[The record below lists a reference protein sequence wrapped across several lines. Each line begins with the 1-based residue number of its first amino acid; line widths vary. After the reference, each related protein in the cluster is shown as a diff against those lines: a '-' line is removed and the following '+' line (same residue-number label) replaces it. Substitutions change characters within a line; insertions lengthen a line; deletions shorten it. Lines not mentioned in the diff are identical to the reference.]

1 MESVQQ
7 NLLRKLDSGKP
18 NGSNGTNGDGRAMS
32 RKMSQVHSIWLLFDI
47 LDYITG
53 RVGETIAIEVNHI
66 FDGTNPNLGIG
77 EGHRNCLYQRNSR
90 SI

>member
-1 MESVQQ
+1 MENVQQ

-32 RKMSQVHSIWLLFDI
+32 RKMSQVYFIWLLFDI

-53 RVGETIAIEVNHI
+53 RLGETIAIEVDYI

-77 EGHRNCLYQRNSR
+77 ERRRNCLYQRNPR